1 MQGQMQELVAENN
14 RIRKEMRQE
23 YDQMAH
29 SMQQRLEASKE
40 EAEKYQTELEQ
51 TLHKQNNDRML
62 IMDVIEKQSKKI

>member
-1 MQGQMQELVAENN
+1 
-14 RIRKEMRQE
+14 
-23 YDQMAH
+23 MAH

-62 IMDVIEKQSKKI
+62 IMDVIEK